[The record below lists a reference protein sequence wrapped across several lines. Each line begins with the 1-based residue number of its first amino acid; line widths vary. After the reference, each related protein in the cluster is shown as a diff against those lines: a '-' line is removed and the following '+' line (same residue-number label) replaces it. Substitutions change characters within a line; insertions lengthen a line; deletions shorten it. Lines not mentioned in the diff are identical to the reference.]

1 MMRIFVFFGGIFSGH
16 EKIENSPIINPQQL
30 LLLLHTK
37 NNFVFVSS
45 SSNVFLVHL
54 CCRSA
59 LGERNGRPLLDGGTA
74 MLFQDGPAGHEDA
87 LAVHQTEGRQS
98 RILLVRVQRAAV
110 RVRRRRRALAV
121 AVVGPSK
128 PMWMGGGCE
137 C

>member
-59 LGERNGRPLLDGGTA
+59 LGERYGRPLLDGGTA
-74 MLFQDGPAGHEDA
+74 MLFQDGP
-87 LAVHQTEGRQS
+87 LATKMRS
-98 RILLVRVQRAAV
+98 PFIKLRAV
-110 RVRRRRRALAV
+110 SPVSCSYGYR
-121 AVVGPSK
+121 GP
-128 PMWMGGGCE
+128 PFE
-137 C
+137 